1 MNTLVRSLVSQGCC
15 EVDGIGF
22 DDLIC
27 TDNIINFFFTNYC
40 LSPFFLYYQNFGS
53 CHLNSFTSFK
63 GSKSTNTWL

>member
-27 TDNIINFFFTNYC
+27 TDNIINFFFYQLLFKSL
-40 LSPFFLYYQNFGS
+40 LSLLSEFRVL
-53 CHLNSFTSFK
+53 SFK
-63 GSKSTNTWL
+63 LFYFL